1 MKLERTI
8 NEKGQIVIPKDI
20 RVKMGLKR
28 GTEVELNLEDGK
40 IIIEVKNK
48 PEEIV
53 NDFANVPKKIP
64 NLNSRSIKDILD
76 EEYDL
81 HRF

>member
-8 NEKGQIVIPKDI
+8 NGKGQIVIPKDI

>member
-20 RVKMGLKR
+20 RVKMGLKS
-28 GTEVELNLEDGK
+28 GTEVELNMENGK

-48 PEEIV
+48 PEERV

-64 NLNSRSIKDILD
+64 NLNPRSIKDILD

-81 HRF
+81 HSF

>member
-1 MKLERTI
+1 MKLKRTI

-48 PEEIV
+48 PKDIV

-64 NLNSRSIKDILD
+64 NLNSKSIKDILD
-76 EEYDL
+76 EEYNL

>member
-20 RVKMGLKR
+20 RVKMGLKS
-28 GTEVELNLEDGK
+28 GTEVELNMENGK